1 MQKKEIFSMNISTII
16 TVLFAGIFIS
26 LALLVYIRNRQG
38 DQRMIQTA
46 NNMLLP
52 LLTIITITLG
62 SIFSFHTGNPACAN
76 GLPNAIRYIAILGT
90 LLLIITGTIRYFLS
104 QNRDR
109 LLVIQPTLFA
119 IILVIIAF
127 LIEHLVGCLY

>member
-1 MQKKEIFSMNISTII
+1 VKDNGIMNISTII
-16 TVLFAGIFIS
+16 PVLFAAIFIA

-38 DQRMIQTA
+38 DQRMIQTT

-62 SIFSFHTGNPACAN
+62 SIFSFHTGNSACAN

-127 LIEHLVGCLY
+127 LIEHLAGCL

>member
-16 TVLFAGIFIS
+16 SVLFAGIFIAF
-26 LALLVYIRNRQG
+26 ALLVYIRNRQG
-38 DQRMIQTA
+38 DQRMIQTT

-76 GLPNAIRYIAILGT
+76 GLPNTVRYIAILGT
-90 LLLIITGTIRYFLS
+90 TLLIIVGVIRYFLH
-104 QNRDR
+104 QHRDR
-109 LLVIQPTLFA
+109 LLITQPMLLA
-119 IILVIIAF
+119 IVLVIIAF
-127 LIEHLVGCLY
+127 LIEYLVGCL

>member
-62 SIFSFHTGNPACAN
+62 SIFSFHTGN
-76 GLPNAIRYIAILGT
+76 
-90 LLLIITGTIRYFLS
+90 
-104 QNRDR
+104 
-109 LLVIQPTLFA
+109 QPTLFA